1 MVLTQE
7 RLLTVEEYLEFE
19 KNSQVRHEFYFGK
32 LIDMPGESKNANRI
46 AKKIEKAFDTIID
59 PKIFETFRGEVRL
72 TINKLDIYRYP
83 DVMIALISD
92 DEDNYAVTQPIVI
105 VEVLS
110 DSTAKVDT
118 GKKLREYTSLNSLQ
132 YYLVV
137 SQDEVLVQVNQRKGN
152 TWSFDFY
159 DNLSDKINLSLFDKT
174 ISLSDIYEGI
184 IF

>member
-1 MVLTQE
+1 MILIQE
-7 RLLTVEEYLEFE
+7 RLLTVDEYLEFE
-19 KNSQVRHEFYFGK
+19 KNSEVRHEYYFGK

-59 PKIFETFRGEVRL
+59 HKIFEAFRGEVRL
-72 TINKLDIYRYP
+72 TINKSDIYRYP

-92 DEDNYAVTQPIVI
+92 DEDDYAVTQPIII

-118 GKKLREYTSLNSLQ
+118 GKKLREYTSLSSLQ

-137 SQDEVLVQVNQRKGN
+137 SQDEVLVQVNQRRGN

-159 DNLSDKINLSLFDKT
+159 DKLSDEIQLDIFNKS
-174 ISLSDIYEGI
+174 ISLSDIYGGI
-184 IF
+184 GF

>member
-1 MVLTQE
+1 MVLSQE

-19 KNSQVRHEFYFGK
+19 KNSESRHEFYFGK

-46 AKKIEKAFDTIID
+46 AKKIEKAFDKIID
-59 PKIFETFRGEVRL
+59 DKIFETFRGEVRL
-72 TINKLDIYRYP
+72 TINKSDIYLYP

-110 DSTAKVDT
+110 DSTAKIDT
-118 GKKLREYTSLNSLQ
+118 GKKLREYTSLGSLQ

-137 SQDEVLVQVNQRKGN
+137 SQDEVLVQINQRKGN

-159 DNLSDKINLSLFDKT
+159 DKLSDEIQFSIFDKS

-184 IF
+184 AF

>member
-19 KNSQVRHEFYFGK
+19 KNSESRHEFYFGK
-32 LIDMPGESKNANRI
+32 LIDTPGESKNANRI
-46 AKKIEKAFDTIID
+46 AKKIEKAFDKIID
-59 PKIFETFRGEVRL
+59 DKIFETFRGEVRL
-72 TINKLDIYRYP
+72 TINKSDIYRYP

-118 GKKLREYTSLNSLQ
+118 GKKLREYTSLGSLQ
-132 YYLVV
+132 YYLVA
-137 SQDEVLVQVNQRKGN
+137 SQDEVLVQINQRKGN

-159 DNLSDKINLSLFDKT
+159 DKLSDEIKFSIFDKS
-174 ISLSDIYEGI
+174 IFLSDIYEGI
-184 IF
+184 AF

>member
-1 MVLTQE
+1 MILTNE
-7 RLLTVEEYLEFE
+7 RLLTVEEYFEIE
-19 KNSQVRHEFYFGK
+19 KNSETRHEFYFGK

-46 AKKIEKAFDTIID
+46 AKKIESAFDNIID
-59 PKIFETFRGEVRL
+59 HKLFETFRGEVRL
-72 TINKLDIYRYP
+72 NINQTAIYRYP

-92 DEDNYAVTQPIVI
+92 DEDDYAVTQPIVI

-118 GKKLREYTSLNSLQ
+118 GKKLREYTSLASLQ

-152 TWSFDFY
+152 FWEFSFY
-159 DNLSDKINLSLFDKT
+159 DKLTDEIQLSIFENS
-174 ISLSDIYEGI
+174 ISLKNIYSGI
-184 IF
+184 VF

>member
-1 MVLTQE
+1 MVLAEE
-7 RLLTVEEYLEFE
+7 RLLTVEEYFELE
-19 KNSQVRHEFYFGK
+19 KNSEIRHEFYFGK

-46 AKKIEKAFDTIID
+46 AKKTEGAFDAIID
-59 PKIFETFRGEVRL
+59 HTIFETFRGEVRL
-72 TINKLDIYRYP
+72 TINQSTIYRYP

-92 DEDNYAVTQPIVI
+92 DEDDYAVTQPIVI

-118 GKKLREYTSLNSLQ
+118 GKKLREYTSLASLQ

-152 TWSFDFY
+152 SWEFYFY
-159 DNLSDKINLSLFDKT
+159 DKLTDEIQFSVFNKSVFLN
-174 ISLSDIYEGI
+174 DIYKGI
-184 IF
+184 VF